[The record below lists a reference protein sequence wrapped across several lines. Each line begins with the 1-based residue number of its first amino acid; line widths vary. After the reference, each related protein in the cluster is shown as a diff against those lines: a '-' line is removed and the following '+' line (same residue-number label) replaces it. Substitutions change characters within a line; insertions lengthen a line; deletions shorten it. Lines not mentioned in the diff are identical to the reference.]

1 MKKILILLFSMLISF
16 NSYGE
21 WTFHSE
27 TIDGTNFY
35 IDYETIRENGGYVY
49 YWEMADYVK
58 DHEDGNLSS
67 AVYTQGDCAIFRV
80 NHLSLTG
87 YNQSMGT
94 GEGATY
100 NFEDDWIYPV
110 PGSTVENT
118 LNLVC
123 DYID

>member
-1 MKKILILLFSMLISF
+1 MKKLLIFLFSILISF

-21 WTFHSE
+21 WVKISNT
-27 TIDGTNFY
+27 TDGATHY
-35 IDYETIRENGGYVY
+35 IDIDALKEHNGYVY

-58 DHEDGNLSS
+58 NHEDGNLSS

-94 GEGATY
+94 GEGETY
-100 NFEDDWIYPV
+100 NFEDEWIYPV
-110 PGSTVENT
+110 PGSTVEYT